1 MCIRDRP
8 RRTWRRLSG
17 ISPPTPPGLLPAKCW
32 PPTAVSYTH
41 LVSLEE
47 LHPALGGGGPE
58 TGLDI
63 YCRGRTGL
71 LADDGARWAVLIL
84 PGGGYERIAPAEGEP
99 VALAFLAAG
108 IQAFVLSYSVL
119 PALWPRQF
127 LEGAAALAWMRANA
141 PELGFRPDQVAVCGF
156 SAGGHLAG
164 CLAGGYA
171 EPLLN
176 ERLGLTPEQVRP
188 DAAILGYPVVHEAL
202 YLEPLGGAEV
212 LRPDR
217 RVGPGHPPAF
227 LWATVGDATV
237 PVSYTHLGPNP
248 FQSCGKSDSA
258 QRAQRTQAGTYP
270 RPAGEIPV
278 RNSIRPY
285 LARLL
290 LHGADHRPAAGGAVR
305 APVGGLRRARCV

>member
-1 MCIRDRP
+1 MLC
-8 RRTWRRLSG
+8 RR
-17 ISPPTPPGLLPAKCW
+17 
-32 PPTAVSYTH
+32 
-41 LVSLEE
+41 VSLEE
-47 LHPALGGGGPE
+47 LHPALDGGAPE

-108 IQAFVLSYSVL
+108 VQAFVLSYSVL

-141 PELGFRPDQVAVCGF
+141 PELGFRPDRVAVCGF

-188 DAAILGYPVVHEAL
+188 DAAILGYPVAIWT
-202 YLEPLGGAEV
+202 PWAGRRCCGRTAGWARAT
-212 LRPDR
+212 RPPFSGPR
-217 RVGPGHPPAF
+217 WGTPRCRWKIPWTMPAPCGRGRCLLSCTCFRTGPMPWGWPTGRVPGTRPTITPM
-227 LWATVGDATV
+227 
-237 PVSYTHLGPNP
+237 
-248 FQSCGKSDSA
+248 
-258 QRAQRTQAGTYP
+258 QRPG
-270 RPAGEIPV
+270 
-278 RNSIRPY
+278 IRC
-285 LARLL
+285 A
-290 LHGADHRPAAGGAVR
+290 
-305 APVGGLRRARCV
+305 

>member
-1 MCIRDRP
+1 MLC
-8 RRTWRRLSG
+8 RR
-17 ISPPTPPGLLPAKCW
+17 
-32 PPTAVSYTH
+32 
-41 LVSLEE
+41 VSLEE
-47 LHPALGGGGPE
+47 LHPALGGGAPE

-141 PELGFRPDQVAVCGF
+141 PELGFRPDRVAVCGF

-188 DAAILGYPVVHEAL
+188 DAAILGYPVVHEAR
-202 YLEPLGGAEV
+202 YLDPLGGAEV

-217 RVGPGHPPAF
+217 RVGPGYPPAF

-237 PVSYTHLGPNP
+237 PVENTLDYAHALRARKVPFELHLFQDGPMP
-248 FQSCGKSDSA
+248 WGWP
-258 QRAQRTQAGTYP
+258 TG
-270 RPAGEIPV
+270 
-278 RNSIRPY
+278 
-285 LARLL
+285 
-290 LHGADHRPAAGGAVR
+290 R
-305 APVGGLRRARCV
+305 APGTGPTITPTQRPGIRCA

>member
-1 MCIRDRP
+1 M
-8 RRTWRRLSG
+8 
-17 ISPPTPPGLLPAKCW
+17 
-32 PPTAVSYTH
+32 
-41 LVSLEE
+41 
-47 LHPALGGGGPE
+47 
-58 TGLDI
+58 
-63 YCRGRTGL
+63 
-71 LADDGARWAVLIL
+71 
-84 PGGGYERIAPAEGEP
+84 
-99 VALAFLAAG
+99 ALAFLAAG

-217 RVGPGHPPAF
+217 RVAGPPAR
-227 LWATVGDATV
+227 L
-237 PVSYTHLGPNP
+237 SLGHGGGRHGAG
-248 FQSCGKSDSA
+248 GKYP
-258 QRAQRTQAGTYP
+258 GLCP
-270 RPAGEIPV
+270 RPA
-278 RNSIRPY
+278 S
-285 LARLL
+285 
-290 LHGADHRPAAGGAVR
+290 AAGA
-305 APVGGLRRARCV
+305 L

>member
-1 MCIRDRP
+1 MLC
-8 RRTWRRLSG
+8 RR
-17 ISPPTPPGLLPAKCW
+17 
-32 PPTAVSYTH
+32 
-41 LVSLEE
+41 VSLEE
-47 LHPALGGGGPE
+47 LHPALGGGAPE

-202 YLEPLGGAEV
+202 YL
-212 LRPDR
+212 
-217 RVGPGHPPAF
+217 
-227 LWATVGDATV
+227 
-237 PVSYTHLGPNP
+237 
-248 FQSCGKSDSA
+248 
-258 QRAQRTQAGTYP
+258 
-270 RPAGEIPV
+270 
-278 RNSIRPY
+278 
-285 LARLL
+285 
-290 LHGADHRPAAGGAVR
+290 
-305 APVGGLRRARCV
+305 

>member
-1 MCIRDRP
+1 MLC
-8 RRTWRRLSG
+8 RR
-17 ISPPTPPGLLPAKCW
+17 
-32 PPTAVSYTH
+32 
-41 LVSLEE
+41 VSLDE
-47 LHPALGGGGPE
+47 LHPALGGGAPE

-202 YLEPLGGAEV
+202 YLEPLGGGRGAEG
-212 LRPDR
+212 RGQGR
-217 RVGPGHPPAF
+217 R
-227 LWATVGDATV
+227 
-237 PVSYTHLGPNP
+237 
-248 FQSCGKSDSA
+248 
-258 QRAQRTQAGTYP
+258 
-270 RPAGEIPV
+270 RPAGLPGGPGD
-278 RNSIRPY
+278 RAGRAAPPHPSPDSQHHRP
-285 LARLL
+285 LRAHRPQRLL
-290 LHGADHRPAAGGAVR
+290 QRRGTA
-305 APVGGLRRARCV
+305 LRRGDGSRL

>member
-1 MCIRDRP
+1 MLC
-8 RRTWRRLSG
+8 RR
-17 ISPPTPPGLLPAKCW
+17 
-32 PPTAVSYTH
+32 
-41 LVSLEE
+41 VSLDE
-47 LHPALGGGGPE
+47 LHPALGGGAPE

-141 PELGFRPDQVAVCGF
+141 PELGFRPDRVAVCGF

-171 EPLLN
+171 EPLP
-176 ERLGLTPEQVRP
+176 ERAAGADAGAGAAGRGHTGLS
-188 DAAILGYPVVHEAL
+188 
-202 YLEPLGGAEV
+202 GGA
-212 LRPDR
+212 R
-217 RVGPGHPPAF
+217 GPLSGPPGWGGGAAAGPSGGSGPPAR
-227 LWATVGDATV
+227 L
-237 PVSYTHLGPNP
+237 SLGHGGGRHGAG
-248 FQSCGKSDSA
+248 GKYP
-258 QRAQRTQAGTYP
+258 GLCP
-270 RPAGEIPV
+270 RPAG
-278 RNSIRPY
+278 
-285 LARLL
+285 
-290 LHGADHRPAAGGAVR
+290 AAGA
-305 APVGGLRRARCV
+305 L

>member
-1 MCIRDRP
+1 MLC
-8 RRTWRRLSG
+8 RR
-17 ISPPTPPGLLPAKCW
+17 
-32 PPTAVSYTH
+32 
-41 LVSLEE
+41 VSLEE
-47 LHPALGGGGPE
+47 LHPALGGGAPE

-237 PVSYTHLGPNP
+237 PV
-248 FQSCGKSDSA
+248 
-258 QRAQRTQAGTYP
+258 
-270 RPAGEIPV
+270 EIPWTM
-278 RNSIRPY
+278 
-285 LARLL
+285 
-290 LHGADHRPAAGGAVR
+290 PAPCERGRCPLSCTCFRTGPTPWGWPTGR
-305 APVGGLRRARCV
+305 APGTRPTITPTQRPGIRCA